1 MNRKIK
7 SFVTLCILAVVALCV
22 SCQQK
27 SKIQLMVEDA
37 QKQCPIDMGV
47 IGKVSSVTYENGEL
61 VMELC
66 MNEEVF
72 NLDMISAD
80 KEAAKRS
87 ALNSMAT
94 QTDDLKGLLDEVIK
108 EKASFVYRYVGEKSK
123 KLVEVRLTYE
133 ELQKALN
140 TTPEDV
146 DYEAEFR
153 SQMEAANAQCP
164 YQSSATTVLDSVTV
178 NDDYL
183 VYNYTIDEDNM
194 DMNGM
199 IENPDEVKATL
210 AESLR
215 MNMSAMRM
223 FALSCVETNH
233 GISYH
238 YIGNKSGREFSIDFT
253 IANIRELMGNEK

>member
-1 MNRKIK
+1 M
-7 SFVTLCILAVVALCV
+7 LCLLAMVALCV
-22 SCQQK
+22 SCSQK

-37 QKQCPIDMGV
+37 QKQCPIDLGV
-47 IGKVSSVTYENGEL
+47 IGKVSSVTYDNGEL

-94 QTDDLKGLLDEVIK
+94 QTDDLKSLLDEVIK
-108 EKASFVYRYVGEKSK
+108 EKASFVYRYVGDKSK
-123 KLVEVRLTYE
+123 KVVEVKLTYD

-140 TTPEDV
+140 TTPENV

-153 SQMEAANAQCP
+153 SQAEAANAQCP
-164 YQSSATTVLDSVTV
+164 CQPSPSTTLDSVTV
-178 NDDYL
+178 NDNYL

-194 DMNGM
+194 NMDDIMK
-199 IENPDEVKATL
+199 NPDDVKATL

-253 IANIRELMGNEK
+253 TVNIRELMKN